1 MRFTVPIILSL
12 MAAACTAEMP
22 AQCDSS
28 LTLDG
33 TDEFDQLAGGSGN
46 DCLYGNGGG
55 DTLDGAGG
63 DDILVGG
70 EGSDFLAGG
79 SGNDTFVIE
88 LGGGLDMITDEDGDD
103 SIRFD
108 KGITLESLAILDEA
122 GIFAIQVEEDG
133 EWAYVVMKA
142 PDSFGSTVENFLFGD
157 GTRLS
162 HAELVA
168 AVKKVALPI
177 SEFSA
182 KVVQDATVT
191 VSMAGADDELFRV
204 VSDSIRASS
213 SPALCVRPTLYPRPN
228 EMGKS
233 NGVFRPDEYFVV
245 LYGEPKDDKARQQR
259 EEFRAL
265 AFVGIMQDQS
275 VVSPEGVPGEKF
287 TLTWDGWGYFN
298 RQGCIHYGTL
308 GVKEIESYLPTKR
321 KVQGMDLYVVKARV
335 AATNIDL
342 WAQQSI
348 VAKTFPKIAADLDGR
363 TIEVI
368 VLKDGRRWVAAT
380 RNGTPMPNMLP
391 AAGELPTNAELLA
404 IEDRNNSGT
413 LGDSIVCTRLPIL
426 GSGKFDHLGSPY
438 VTFTRYPFE
447 GGHAKRNEEVKR

>member
-1 MRFTVPIILSL
+1 M
-12 MAAACTAEMP
+12 
-22 AQCDSS
+22 
-28 LTLDG
+28 
-33 TDEFDQLAGGSGN
+33 
-46 DCLYGNGGG
+46 
-55 DTLDGAGG
+55 
-63 DDILVGG
+63 
-70 EGSDFLAGG
+70 
-79 SGNDTFVIE
+79 
-88 LGGGLDMITDEDGDD
+88 
-103 SIRFD
+103 
-108 KGITLESLAILDEA
+108 
-122 GIFAIQVEEDG
+122 
-133 EWAYVVMKA
+133 
-142 PDSFGSTVENFLFGD
+142 
-157 GTRLS
+157 
-162 HAELVA
+162 
-168 AVKKVALPI
+168 
-177 SEFSA
+177 A

-191 VSMAGADDELFRV
+191 VTDADDELFRV

-228 EMGKS
+228 EMGES
-233 NGVFRPDEYFVV
+233 NGAFRPDEYFVV

-321 KVQGMDLYVVKARV
+321 KVQGMELYVVKARV

-342 WAQQSI
+342 WARQSI
-348 VAKTFPKIAADLDGR
+348 VAKTFPKIAVDLDGR
-363 TIEVI
+363 RIEVI

-380 RNGTPMPNMLP
+380 SNGTPMPNMLP
-391 AAGELPTNAELLA
+391 AAGELPSNAELLA

-413 LGDSIVCTRLPIL
+413 LGDSIVCTRLPLL

-447 GGHAKRNEEVKR
+447 GGHAKRNEEVKRYLDLLVKFGVATEGLRYETDRNGRNVRYIEYRMTPEVTVRRDVIFGTCMEVATTNIEILHARWSRPGAIVVRGRKKATANYHWVHDPAFLAEHPELVPMLGEGQAISATIDEIDGQPMRMNGASMP